1 MSDRLAWLGQW
12 CPDCQAAPGARC
24 CRWNL
29 GVRGR
34 DRSVP
39 LPRLHVA
46 RGWLERRCP
55 TCRVEPGERCST
67 PTGLQA
73 SRIHVARLRPAR
85 HELVSRAAA
94 WRELER
100 RNASIAIVPFSG
112 RAGTGGRTGTIK
124 LLDAQADRL
133 VDLERW
139 TSRDELCY
147 APEAP
152 VWDRYGSFA
161 GHPLIR
167 GDVIWST
174 QDRCVVICGDRGE
187 TAVEEIVA

>member
-1 MSDRLAWLGQW
+1 M
-12 CPDCQAAPGARC
+12 
-24 CRWNL
+24 
-29 GVRGR
+29 
-34 DRSVP
+34 
-39 LPRLHVA
+39 
-46 RGWLERRCP
+46 
-55 TCRVEPGERCST
+55 
-67 PTGLQA
+67 
-73 SRIHVARLRPAR
+73 
-85 HELVSRAAA
+85 VSRAAA

-112 RAGTGGRTGTIK
+112 RAGTGGRTGTIR